1 VTLAIIPAIDL
12 HQNRA
17 VRLTQGDFLQ
27 ETDYGDP
34 LKIAYN
40 FWQKGAKLLHIVDL
54 DGAKSGIPIHYN
66 LIKELLTIK
75 GLEIE
80 VGGGIRSLANVE
92 SYLGIGVKRII
103 IGTAAL
109 FDQNFVQEILK
120 LYPEQII
127 IGIDARNNLVA
138 THGWY
143 ETSKIEAT
151 ELGRKLVEIGAK
163 RFIYTDINRD
173 GMLRGVDSSAITS
186 FVDQVKAQVI
196 ISGGISSLADIE
208 RIKRLERERI
218 EGIIIGKALYTG
230 KIALSDLFSLS
241 N

>member
-1 VTLAIIPAIDL
+1 LAIIPAIDL
-12 HQNRA
+12 QQNRA
-17 VRLTQGDFLQ
+17 VRLTQGDFQ
-27 ETDYGDP
+27 QVTDYGDP
-34 LKIAYN
+34 IEIAYN

-92 SYLGIGVKRII
+92 SYLAIGVKRII

-109 FDQNFVQEILK
+109 FDQNFVQETLK

-127 IGIDARNNLVA
+127 IGIDARNNMVA

-143 ETSKIEAT
+143 ETSKIAAN
-151 ELGRKLVEIGAK
+151 ELGRELVEIGAK

-173 GMLRGVDSSAITS
+173 GMLKGIDSSSITR
-186 FVDQVKAQVI
+186 FVDKVAAQVI

-230 KIALSDLFSLS
+230 KIAISDLFSLS